1 MGKVSQ
7 KELQGYVGR
16 RIRCDY
22 MYDIFDSS
30 GRIDEAATRMKGV
43 CGTVVSVD
51 DIGQLHVAWDNGSSL
66 AINPEVDSFS
76 LV

>member
-1 MGKVSQ
+1 MKKASQ
-7 KELQGYVGR
+7 KELQKYVGR